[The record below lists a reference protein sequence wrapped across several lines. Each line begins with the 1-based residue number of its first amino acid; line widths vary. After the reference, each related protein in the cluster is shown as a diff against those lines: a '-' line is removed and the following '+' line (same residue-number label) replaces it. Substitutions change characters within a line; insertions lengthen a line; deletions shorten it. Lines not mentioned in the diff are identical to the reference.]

1 MDMTSRQDMVITK
14 EAVEEFLNELRER
27 ERAGNTINKYRH
39 DLDAFREF
47 LDGRPVTKDLVL
59 EYKRLLQSSGK
70 AACSINS
77 ILSAI
82 NHFVTWAGRSDL
94 RTAFLKIQRRVF
106 RDTSQDLT
114 REDYDRLVDA
124 VYGGGNR
131 RMGLLLETLGATG
144 IRISELRYLTV
155 ETVSDGKADVD
166 MKSKIRTIMVPGK
179 LSGKL
184 LDYAGDMGIVSGEIF
199 LTKNGKSLSRQ
210 SVWRDMKVLA
220 GRAGIPGSKVYPH
233 NFRHMFA
240 TVFYDQCKDI
250 VKLADVLGH
259 SSINTTR
266 IYLIS
271 SGQEHA
277 EQLDRLD
284 LVR

>member
-1 MDMTSRQDMVITK
+1 
-14 EAVEEFLNELRER
+14 
-27 ERAGNTINKYRH
+27 
-39 DLDAFREF
+39 
-47 LDGRPVTKDLVL
+47 
-59 EYKRLLQSSGK
+59 
-70 AACSINS
+70 
-77 ILSAI
+77 
-82 NHFVTWAGRSDL
+82 
-94 RTAFLKIQRRVF
+94 
-106 RDTSQDLT
+106 
-114 REDYDRLVDA
+114 
-124 VYGGGNR
+124 
-131 RMGLLLETLGATG
+131 
-144 IRISELRYLTV
+144 
-155 ETVSDGKADVD
+155 
-166 MKSKIRTIMVPGK
+166 
-179 LSGKL
+179 
-184 LDYAGDMGIVSGEIF
+184 
-199 LTKNGKSLSRQ
+199 
-210 SVWRDMKVLA
+210 MKVLA